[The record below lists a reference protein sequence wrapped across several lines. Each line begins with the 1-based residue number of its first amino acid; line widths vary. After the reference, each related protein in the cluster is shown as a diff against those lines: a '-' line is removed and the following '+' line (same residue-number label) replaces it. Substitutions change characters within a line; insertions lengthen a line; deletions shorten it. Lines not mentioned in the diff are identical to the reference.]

1 MKSVIVFLLLSA
13 IFSPASVF
21 GQDSKNKQND
31 WMESAM
37 QALLEDDASDSREKR
52 TAQASCEKKAKTY
65 EEKTYCFIPEAF
77 KKDSSLLVKYPLP

>member
-1 MKSVIVFLLLSA
+1 MKSVIALLFLSL
-13 IFSPASVF
+13 IFCPASVF

-52 TAQASCEKKAKTY
+52 AAQASCENQAKTY
-65 EEKTYCFIPEAF
+65 EEKTYCYIPEAF
-77 KKDSSLLVKYPLP
+77 KKNPSLLVKYPLP